1 MISTFVSLPIML
13 ILSVIQ
19 TVAVSRVTLMSGSAD
34 LILLAIVSW
43 GVSEEDSSVFVWAL
57 VGGIFITFISAMPT
71 AAIITSYLVIAG
83 ITRVIQIGL
92 WQAPILAIL
101 LSSFIGTI
109 AKFIIDIIALQFM
122 GIELTLSSSIRT
134 TLVPNLILNLFILFP
149 IYSIMSDLAK
159 GISPKEEYERK

>member
-19 TVAVSRVTLMSGSAD
+19 TVAVSRVTLMGGSAD

-57 VGGIFITFISAMPT
+57 VGGILISFISAMPPT
-71 AAIITSYLVIAG
+71 AVITSYLVIAV
-83 ITRVIQIGL
+83 ITRVFQIGL

-122 GIELTLSSSIRT
+122 GIELSFSTSIRT
-134 TLVPNLILNLFILFP
+134 TLAPNLILNLFILFP
-149 IYSIMSDLAK
+149 IYLLMNDLAER
-159 GISPKEEYERK
+159 ISPKEEYEGK